1 MPEPIARMGAGKT
14 LMGLSIAPPF
24 TDFMGPQMSS
34 AMDAASD
41 GMVSSK
47 ADHTLERALA
57 NGSALIRRLRIFL
70 CSISMTYTC

>member
-14 LMGLSIAPPF
+14 LMGLSIAPPSA
-24 TDFMGPQMSS
+24 DFMGPKVSR

-41 GMVSSK
+41 GMVPSK

-57 NGSALIRRLRIFL
+57 NGSALIQRLRIFL
-70 CSISMTYTC
+70 CSISMT